1 MGIINNL
8 IGNATEINVD
18 TLKREF
24 EEILCDNETIEVAFN
39 VFRDKWVFTSAR
51 LIIENVQGVTGSKR
65 SYHTIPYHSITHFAV
80 ETSGSFD
87 LDTEIKIW
95 IRGTNA
101 PYEQKFSKGTNVRAI
116 QKMLAYKVL

>member
-8 IGNATEINVD
+8 MGNATEVNVD
-18 TLKREF
+18 SLRREL

-39 VFRDKWVFTSAR
+39 IFRDKWIFTSAR
-51 LIIENVQGVTGSKR
+51 LLTENPLGVTGCKC
-65 SYHTIPYHSITHFAV
+65 SYHSISYHSITHFAV

-87 LDTEIKIW
+87 LDTELKIW